1 MKKVF
6 IDCGAHDGCS
16 VRKFLDTV
24 EDASGYEIHSFEPN
38 PNLAHYH
45 PVESATFHNKAVWI
59 TDGNIEFFNF
69 DRTGGSS
76 ILPQKNNRNEKKLKA
91 KPGWQ
96 KKIKPPE
103 KITVPCI
110 DLSRWVKDNFD
121 KDDYIILKM
130 DIEGAEYH
138 ILYKM
143 LEESTAGYINEMW
156 IEWHF
161 TNQQKYKDLSV
172 LMADSIKEYGVKLVD
187 WDAMHEPYLL
197 ETHCTEHKD
206 F

>member
-16 VRKFLDTV
+16 VRKFLDTI
-24 EDASGYEIHSFEPN
+24 EDAHEYEIHSFEPN

-45 PVESATFHNKAVWI
+45 PVGNANFHNKAVWI
-59 TDGNIEFFNF
+59 TYGNIDFYNF

-76 ILPQKNNRNEKKLKA
+76 LLAHKNERNKRKLKD

-103 KITVPCI
+103 KITVQSI
-110 DLSRWVKDNFD
+110 DISSWIGSNF
-121 KDDYIILKM
+121 KVDDYIILKM
-130 DIEGAEYH
+130 DIEGAEYQ
-138 ILYKM
+138 ILEKM
-143 LEESTAGYINEMW
+143 MEDSTIKFVDELW

-161 TNQQKYKDLSV
+161 TNKPAYKVVSESMIENLSKYD
-172 LMADSIKEYGVKLVD
+172 VKFVD